1 MPINNNTDMLANPG
15 GVAGQIA
22 DSEASKVRTGVGEE
36 TIVIPFGF
44 AVCRGTAD
52 NGVILPADANSQF
65 LGVATLDGT
74 IERRE
79 GYSLDANSRF
89 GNPVRRP
96 LGYLHVGTIW
106 VPIATNVDAGD
117 QAFWVHTTNGASLK
131 GMFRNDA
138 DTANAV
144 EVPGAQFLDTA
155 LAGGVSRLSLN
166 LA

>member
-1 MPINNNTDMLANPG
+1 MPIDNNTDMLAGAG

-22 DSEASKVRTGVGEE
+22 DSQQLRTRSGINEE
-36 TIVIPFGF
+36 SVVIPFGY

-52 NGVILPADANSQF
+52 NGLILPADANSQF
-65 LGVATLDGT
+65 LGILILDNA
-74 IERRE
+74 IEKRAD
-79 GYSLDANSRF
+79 YSLSASALYGCPTKYTGAYATN
-89 GNPVRRP
+89 GP
-96 LGYLHVGTIW
+96 IW
-106 VPIATNVDAGD
+106 VPVATNVSAGD
-117 QAFWVHTTNGASLK
+117 QAFWVHTTNGTSLK

-144 EVPGAQFLDTA
+144 AISNSQFLDTV